1 MKWVTVRLYGG
12 NVAVIGVMELVCPV
26 LSVLEKKKVVW
37 GDTEVDVCVFVMREY
52 LVTYYYAMLG
62 NTHNID
68 TSV

>member
-1 MKWVTVRLYGG
+1 M
-12 NVAVIGVMELVCPV
+12 IGVMELVCPV

-37 GDTEVDVCVFVMREY
+37 GDTEVDICVFVMREY